1 MANFVAALDFQK
13 ASGIVHRMQ
22 ECIKNIHKF
31 TGTFVGAA
39 ETALEKSTKQKWM
52 SDIVD
57 IGNGIQRQCVDVSEA
72 CDGCVDGL
80 RKFDEDMRNFV
91 DDGIH
96 ADI

>member
-1 MANFVAALDFQK
+1 MANSVAALDFQK

-31 TGTFVGAA
+31 AGTFVGAA

-57 IGNGIQRQCVDVSEA
+57 IGNGIQRQCVDVSTA
-72 CDGCVDGL
+72 CASSTRTCAISLTTASTPTSKRGGV
-80 RKFDEDMRNFV
+80 
-91 DDGIH
+91 
-96 ADI
+96 

>member
-1 MANFVAALDFQK
+1 MANSVAALDFQK
-13 ASGIVHRMQ
+13 ASGIIRRMQ
-22 ECIKNIHKF
+22 ECIKNINKF
-31 TGTFVGAA
+31 AGTFVGAA

-57 IGNGIQRQCVDVSEA
+57 IGTGIQRQCVDVS
-72 CDGCVDGL
+72 
-80 RKFDEDMRNFV
+80 DEDMRNFI